1 MTKYYAS
8 PRKLR
13 TQYIPCDTQ
22 CELRCLLQNWQTI
35 RPEWNQLSLDNGL
48 NGKKKENQEN
58 RGQEG
63 HHHQPRPPR
72 ITSALVNSPGRMHH
86 RSYSPSWLV
95 FYEMWSGPRPLII
108 YFHISAMPS
117 RARECWAAELATWGE
132 RGRPEIIL
140 AKVTYIAL
148 FLRIQ
153 ESKLKS

>member
-1 MTKYYAS
+1 MWHTVSVNWGAS
-8 PRKLR
+8 YRIGKPFGPNGINYHLIMVWTERRKR
-13 TQYIPCDTQ
+13 IRKIED
-22 CELRCLLQNWQTI
+22 RRVTI
-35 RPEWNQLSLDNGL
+35 TSPG
-48 NGKKKENQEN
+48 
-58 RGQEG
+58 
-63 HHHQPRPPR
+63 PPR

-108 YFHISAMPS
+108 YFHISAIQS
-117 RARECWAAELATWGE
+117 QRVLSCWAAELATWGE

>member
-1 MTKYYAS
+1 MTHS
-8 PRKLR
+8 E
-13 TQYIPCDTQ
+13 

-108 YFHISAMPS
+108 YFHISAIQS
-117 RARECWAAELATWGE
+117 QRVLSCWAGHLRRERAARDHFGE
-132 RGRPEIIL
+132 GYIHCIIL
-140 AKVTYIAL
+140 ENP
-148 FLRIQ
+148 RIQ
-153 ESKLKS
+153 AKKLMVES

>member
-1 MTKYYAS
+1 MTHS
-8 PRKLR
+8 E
-13 TQYIPCDTQ
+13 

-63 HHHQPRPPR
+63 HHHQPRFPR

-108 YFHISAMPS
+108 YFHISAIQS
-117 RARECWAAELATWGE
+117 QRVLSCWAGHLRRERAARDHFGE
-132 RGRPEIIL
+132 GYIHCIIL
-140 AKVTYIAL
+140 ENP
-148 FLRIQ
+148 RIQ
-153 ESKLKS
+153 AKKLMVES